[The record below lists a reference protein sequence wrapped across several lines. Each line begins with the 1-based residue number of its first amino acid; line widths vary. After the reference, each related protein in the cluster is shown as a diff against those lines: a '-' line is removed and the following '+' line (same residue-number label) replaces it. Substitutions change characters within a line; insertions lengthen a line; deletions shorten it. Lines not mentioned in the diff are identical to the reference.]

1 VFAGKADTE
10 AYTFV
15 PRKIP
20 ETLNSVDAP
29 MAEESKRID
38 FTRPDS
44 APLGRILWKAMKGK
58 DAEPPWGAKPLVQQ
72 VDDDD

>member
-1 VFAGKADTE
+1 MLE

-20 ETLNSVDAP
+20 MSTNALDAP
-29 MAEESKRID
+29 MAEESKQID
-38 FTRPDS
+38 FSRPDT

-58 DAEPPWGAKPLVQQ
+58 TAEPPWGPKPLAVEH
-72 VDDDD
+72 DDDD